1 MTTSSISIILIV
13 AVLSVALSTTAFAPL
28 TNPSRCRSHTQLY
41 QEEEKDGGP
50 SGFFS
55 NFFEELDA
63 FVDDATNRRMGN
75 GAAFYGKR
83 KSEFYGKEDVRKKK
97 NKNKPDPLEDYQGP
111 KKSGYFQWK
120 KDEDGML
127 RPVTRGKKQ
136 TNIERNPSFWDK
148 AFKDK

>member
-1 MTTSSISIILIV
+1 M
-13 AVLSVALSTTAFAPL
+13 VLSVTLSTTAFAPL
-28 TNPSRCRSHTQLY
+28 SNPLQCRSRTQLY
-41 QEEEKDGGP
+41 QEEEKEGGP
-50 SGFFS
+50 FGFVS

-97 NKNKPDPLEDYQGP
+97 NKNMPDPLEDYQGP

-120 KDEDGML
+120 KDENGML

-136 TNIERNPSFWDK
+136 TVIERNPNFWDK
-148 AFKDK
+148 AFKDKE